1 MANTEIG
8 SIAGFLYLPNFHT
21 LFNVFKD
28 LFNICYHVCIIFCGK
43 IYLNFFWIKIFFL
56 KFNLGQQIDSNGALI
71 LSDSIFTCENFHNLF
86 EENPSYLVQDL
97 QIILPFIS
105 NQWIRLVNNYLQK
118 QLQNVQINDLSN
130 EINEEIL
137 FGELFYERLYEV
149 LNKDSV
155 NFDFY
160 NKLIPRDSSGTS
172 KKR

>member
-1 MANTEIG
+1 M
-8 SIAGFLYLPNFHT
+8 FV
-21 LFNVFKD
+21 LFFVVKFFFSLRILFFFK
-28 LFNICYHVCIIFCGK
+28 FNI
-43 IYLNFFWIKIFFL
+43 
-56 KFNLGQQIDSNGALI
+56 GQQIDSNGAFI
-71 LSDSIFTCENFHNLF
+71 LSDSIFTCENFYSLF

-105 NQWIRLVNNYLQK
+105 NQWIRLLNNYLQK

-130 EINEEIL
+130 EINDEIS

-160 NKLIPRDSSGTS
+160 KKLIPRESSGTS
-172 KKR
+172 KKRKKR